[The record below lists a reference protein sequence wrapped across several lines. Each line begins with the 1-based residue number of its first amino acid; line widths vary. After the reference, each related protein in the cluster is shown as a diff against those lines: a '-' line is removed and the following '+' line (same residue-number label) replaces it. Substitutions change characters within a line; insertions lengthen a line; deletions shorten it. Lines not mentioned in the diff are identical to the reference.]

1 MKQKNSLLS
10 ILKQS
15 IKLSP
20 AYIIISSILVII
32 SGLLQPVNTIV
43 LKNFLDEI
51 VKVIS
56 DNIELSVIL
65 INLIIIVAI
74 QMYQRFNF
82 IPNYFLGTKFGYKV
96 NRHYS
101 EIIIKKISRVEYKY
115 IEDAKTYDLIHRI
128 KGGIEEKVI
137 STVGN
142 LQTILAGLIGIIGIL
157 AILVQAGWWISLIT
171 LFIIIISSIFSYRC
185 SNRKFKATVEYSQV
199 ERESNYFEGL
209 FRDRVVAQEI
219 KLFRAGEYI
228 KNLFSNSFGKV
239 IKNLF
244 TMEYKNRMNTE
255 VILRIIGYV
264 LPFSVYIFLL
274 FPLYD
279 QSITIGFYV
288 ALIAA
293 VNQLMNFITTTLPA
307 CLQSL
312 FETRLFW
319 KEYNNFLEL
328 DEKAYDQKDKCLNE
342 SFKSIEFKNV
352 YFKYPGT
359 DHNVLNNLNLIFE
372 AGNQYAIVGENG
384 AGKSTIIKLLLGLY
398 QVDKGEILI
407 DDINI
412 NDLGIVQLSKI
423 FSVIFQDYAKYFIS
437 IKDNILLA
445 NQNDISA
452 NQNDEFIKTARQI
465 NMEKFINKLPNGYDT
480 ILGKIDE
487 NGVDISGG
495 EWQKIALCRALIS
508 NTYVRIMDEPTSSLD
523 PEAELELYRLFSEL
537 ISDKFM
543 TILISHRLGST
554 KLVDK
559 IILIENGEVKE
570 MGTHNELM
578 EKKSSYYE
586 MFNIQKKWYA

>member
-1 MKQKNSLLS
+1 MKQKNSL
-10 ILKQS
+10 IDIFKQS

-20 AYIIISSILVII
+20 AYIIISSILVIV
-32 SGLLQPVNTIV
+32 SGLLQPINTIV
-43 LKNFLDEI
+43 FKNFLDEI
-51 VKVIS
+51 IKVVS
-56 DNIELSVIL
+56 NNIVLSTI
-65 INLIIIVAI
+65 IFNLIIVVAI
-74 QMYQRFNF
+74 QIYQRFNF
-82 IPNYFLGTKFGYKV
+82 IPTYFIDTKFGYKV
-96 NRHYS
+96 NRYYS
-101 EIIIKKISRVEYKY
+101 EIIINKISKLEYKY
-115 IEDAKTYDLIHRI
+115 IEDSKTYDLIHRI
-128 KGGIEEKVI
+128 KSGVEEKVT
-137 STVGN
+137 STIGN
-142 LQTILAGLIGIIGIL
+142 LQTILAGFIGIIGVL
-157 AILVQAGWWISLIT
+157 AILAQAGWWISLIT
-171 LFIIIISSIFSYRC
+171 LVIIVISAVLSYKC

-209 FRDRVVAQEI
+209 FRDRVVAQEV

-255 VILRIIGYV
+255 VVLRIIGYT
-264 LPFSVYIFLL
+264 LPFSVYIILL

-279 QSITIGFYV
+279 QSISIGFYV

-293 VNQLMNFITTTLPA
+293 VNQSMNFITTILPT

-319 KEYNNFLEL
+319 KEYNTFLGL
-328 DEKAYDQKDKCLNE
+328 DEKLYDKKDNCISQIFNK
-342 SFKSIEFKNV
+342 IEFKNV

-407 DDINI
+407 DGVNI
-412 NDLGIVQLSKI
+412 NDLGVVQLSEI

-437 IKDNILLA
+437 VKDNILLA
-445 NQNDISA
+445 NQIDVTTNR
-452 NQNDEFIKTARQI
+452 NDEFVNIAHQI
-465 NMEKFINKLPNGYDT
+465 GMENFINKLPNGYDT
-480 ILGKIDE
+480 ILGQIDE
-487 NGVDISGG
+487 NGADISGG

-508 NTYVRIMDEPTSSLD
+508 NAFVRIMDEPTSSLD
-523 PEAELELYRLFSEL
+523 PEAEFEVYRLFSEF

-554 KLVDK
+554 KLVNK